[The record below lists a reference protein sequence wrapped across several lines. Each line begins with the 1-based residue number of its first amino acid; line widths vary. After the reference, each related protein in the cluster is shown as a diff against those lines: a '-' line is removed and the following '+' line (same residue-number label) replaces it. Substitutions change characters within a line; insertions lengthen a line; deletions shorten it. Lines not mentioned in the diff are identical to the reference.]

1 VSLKRRQR
9 LVREVALASASASKR
24 ARARMEVRAYLAS
37 VPADARRA
45 LQKLRHAIRAAA
57 PRAVEGISYGIPTFR
72 LDGRPLVYCAAWK
85 RHTSLY
91 PLTAGIRR
99 AYAKRLKGY
108 KTSKGTIRF
117 PLGRPVPTALVR
129 RLVRA
134 RMAELRRKNRA

>member
-1 VSLKRRQR
+1 
-9 LVREVALASASASKR
+9 
-24 ARARMEVRAYLAS
+24 MEVRAYLAA

-45 LQKLRHAIRAAA
+45 LQRLRTAIHAAA

-91 PLTAGIRR
+91 PLTAAIKR
-99 AYAKRLKGY
+99 AHKAVLKGY

-117 PLGRPVPTALVR
+117 PLSKPVPTALVR

-134 RMAELRRKNRA
+134 RLAELRRKARS